1 MIIIS
6 AACKLEDLARS
17 THIYIWSIWLAY
29 VSFMPLRFGS
39 NGSTVGFSTKVARP
53 TLQADDVKTRIERRL
68 GIGCLQSRRYLKVHE
83 VVGRDAK
90 KQTYILLD
98 AQGLQD
104 LEA

>member
-1 MIIIS
+1 MGFCTLLGAPKFICWNGDS
-6 AACKLEDLARS
+6 RPC
-17 THIYIWSIWLAY
+17 Y